1 MTVIVWDGE
10 SLATD
15 RQANDGSMKW
25 ESDKAWY
32 VTHPETG
39 KICIVSGVGIL
50 GYIIQLRDWFVGGCN
65 WQARHDMDIAPSMAQ
80 LIVVDDE
87 GLCVYEGFH
96 GHESKTT
103 YSPVR
108 LQAPMAFGHGKE
120 YAMGALGMGATA
132 AQAVAVANEY
142 SLHCGKGVAVY
153 TLQGGDETG

>member
-25 ESDKAWY
+25 EAEKAWY
-32 VTHPETG
+32 ITNKATG
-39 KICIVSGVGIL
+39 KICIVTGVGTL
-50 GYIIQLRDWFVGGCN
+50 GYIIQLRDWFANGMET
-65 WQARHDMDIAPSMAQ
+65 ALDITPNMAE

-87 GLCVYEGFH
+87 GLCVFSGE
-96 GHESKTT
+96 KT

-108 LQAPMAFGHGKE
+108 LKAPMAFGHGRE
-120 YAMGALGMGATA
+120 YAMGAMAMGANA
-132 AQAVAVANEY
+132 SDAVTIANEY